1 MTVFRVVIYPKYRKQ
16 YIYIYNYSMIW
27 NSFGHGGIMGQLLI
41 GYACIVFW
49 NLIIEMFDSIMRGCN
64 IVDLGW

>member
-1 MTVFRVVIYPKYRKQ
+1 
-16 YIYIYNYSMIW
+16 
-27 NSFGHGGIMGQLLI
+27 MGQLLI